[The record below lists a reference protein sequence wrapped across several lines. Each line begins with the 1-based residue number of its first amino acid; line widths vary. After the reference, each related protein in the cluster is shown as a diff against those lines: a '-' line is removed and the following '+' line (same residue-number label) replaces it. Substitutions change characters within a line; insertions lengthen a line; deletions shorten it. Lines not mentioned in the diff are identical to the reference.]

1 MDLSESIQGAR
12 PELYYIC
19 IGVNLFVKP
28 YTLRGD
34 RFTEHKADPPS
45 TIIRKCGTM
54 SKILVVDDVP
64 SELEIICR
72 ILLDVG
78 LEVIRAANGEEAI
91 ARIREKS
98 PDLVVLDVVMPRM
111 NGFEV
116 IRELRGDRKTAKLP
130 VVFCTHKSTDIDKAW
145 GTDLGADAYLSKPF
159 EPQQLV
165 NIVQRLL
172 SA

>member
-1 MDLSESIQGAR
+1 M
-12 PELYYIC
+12 PK
-19 IGVNLFVKP
+19 V
-28 YTLRGD
+28 
-34 RFTEHKADPPS
+34 
-45 TIIRKCGTM
+45 
-54 SKILVVDDVP
+54 LVVDDVP

-72 ILLDVG
+72 ILQDAG
-78 LEVIRAANGEEAI
+78 MQVIRAGDGEEAI
-91 ARIREKS
+91 ALIRKVP

-116 IRELRGDRKTAKLP
+116 IRELRGDPATAHLP
-130 VVFCTHKSTDIDKAW
+130 VVFCTHKNTDIDKAW
-145 GTDLGADAYLSKPF
+145 GTDLGADAYVSKPF

>member
-1 MDLSESIQGAR
+1 
-12 PELYYIC
+12 
-19 IGVNLFVKP
+19 
-28 YTLRGD
+28 
-34 RFTEHKADPPS
+34 
-45 TIIRKCGTM
+45 M

-78 LEVIRAANGEEAI
+78 LEVIRAGNGEEAI
-91 ARIREKS
+91 ARIQEMS

>member
-1 MDLSESIQGAR
+1 
-12 PELYYIC
+12 
-19 IGVNLFVKP
+19 
-28 YTLRGD
+28 
-34 RFTEHKADPPS
+34 
-45 TIIRKCGTM
+45 M

-78 LEVIRAANGEEAI
+78 LDVIRAGDGEEAI

-116 IRELRGDRKTAKLP
+116 IRELRGDPATANLP
-130 VVFCTHKSTDIDKAW
+130 VVFCTHKNTDIDKAW
-145 GTDLGADAYLSKPF
+145 GTDLGADAYVSKPF
-159 EPQQLV
+159 EPHQLV

>member
-1 MDLSESIQGAR
+1 
-12 PELYYIC
+12 
-19 IGVNLFVKP
+19 
-28 YTLRGD
+28 
-34 RFTEHKADPPS
+34 
-45 TIIRKCGTM
+45 M

-78 LEVIRAANGEEAI
+78 LKVIRAANGEEAI
-91 ARIREKS
+91 ARIQEMS

-130 VVFCTHKSTDIDKAW
+130 VVFCTHKNTDIDKAW